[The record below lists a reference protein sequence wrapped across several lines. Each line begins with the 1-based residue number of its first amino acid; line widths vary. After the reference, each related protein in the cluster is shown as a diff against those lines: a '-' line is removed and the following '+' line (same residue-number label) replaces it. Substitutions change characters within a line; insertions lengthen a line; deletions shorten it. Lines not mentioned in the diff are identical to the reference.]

1 MPDYEFFRDIVIEAR
16 KKREVQA
23 IAGNQSILRYGHD
36 EVNDM
41 ALKEGTVNQE
51 KAERNKAVLKKLHQ
65 SPGFIEKV
73 QEGYAQ
79 IERGES
85 VTVTVDDIKNK
96 LKIVG

>member
-1 MPDYEFFRDIVIEAR
+1 
-16 KKREVQA
+16 
-23 IAGNQSILRYGHD
+23 
-36 EVNDM
+36 M
-41 ALKEGTVNQE
+41 ALKEGKVNQE

-85 VTVTVDDIKNK
+85 VTVSVDAIKNK
-96 LKIVG
+96 LKIVTEGSLQALIDVPAESAQHTA